1 MTARDDILG
10 RVRAAVHGSA
20 DVRQPIE
27 PDDPLAGTTADAAVE
42 RFVDRIVDYK
52 AAIDRIGP
60 DAIAHAVAA
69 ACRVHT
75 IGSLLVSGGVPAE
88 WLDGV
93 AEGGV
98 RLVPDSPDLTAAD
111 LDGLDGLLSG
121 CAVAVAETGTI
132 VLDGSAGQGRR
143 IASLV
148 PDVHLCVV
156 SAAQLVAS
164 VPQAVARLDGT
175 RPATWISGGSATSDI
190 ELNRVE
196 GVHGP
201 RTLHVLFVR

>member
-1 MTARDDILG
+1 MTAREDILD
-10 RVRAAVHGSA
+10 RVRAAVAGSPV
-20 DVRQPIE
+20 VRRPAE
-27 PDDPLAGTTADAAVE
+27 PSDPLAGTPADAAIE

-52 AAIDRIGP
+52 AGIDRIAPGG
-60 DAIAHAVAA
+60 IAVAVAA
-69 ACRVHT
+69 ACRTHT
-75 IGSLLVSGGVPAE
+75 IGSLLISAGVPAE
-88 WLDGV
+88 WLVGV

-98 RLVPDSPDLTAAD
+98 RLVPDSAELTLTD
-111 LDGLDGLLSG
+111 LDAIDGLLSG

-143 IASLV
+143 VASLV

-156 SAAQLVAS
+156 AADQLVTS

>member
-1 MTARDDILG
+1 MTAREDILG

-20 DVRQPIE
+20 DVRRPDE
-27 PDDPLAGTTADAAVE
+27 PADPLAGTTLDAAIE

-52 AAIDRIGP
+52 AGIDLIGP
-60 DAIAHAVAA
+60 DDIAHAVAA
-69 ACRVHT
+69 ACRAHT
-75 IGSLLVSGGVPAE
+75 IGSLLVSDAVPLA
-88 WLDGV
+88 WLAVV
-93 AEGGV
+93 AKGGV
-98 RLVPDSPDLTAAD
+98 RLVPDSVELAAAD
-111 LDGLDGLLSG
+111 LDAIDGLISG

-156 SAAQLVAS
+156 AADQLVAS

-201 RTLHVLFVR
+201 RTLHVLLVR

>member
-1 MTARDDILG
+1 MTAKADILA
-10 RVRAAVHGSA
+10 RVRAAVDGSA
-20 DVRQPIE
+20 DVRMPAA
-27 PDDPLAGTTADAAVE
+27 PSDPLAGTSDDAVVE

-52 AAIDRIGP
+52 ADIDRIGP
-60 DAIAHAVAA
+60 DDVARAVGA
-69 ACRVHT
+69 ACRSHT
-75 IGSLLVSGGVPAE
+75 IGSLLVSDGVPDA

-93 AEGGV
+93 ADGGV
-98 RLVPDSPDLTAAD
+98 RLVPDSADLTAAD
-111 LDGLDGLLSG
+111 LDAIDGLLSG

-143 IASLV
+143 VASLV
-148 PDVHLCVV
+148 PDVHVCVV
-156 SAAQLVAS
+156 TADQLVAS

-175 RPATWISGGSATSDI
+175 RSATWISGGSATSDI

>member
-1 MTARDDILG
+1 MTARDDILR
-10 RVRAAVHGSA
+10 RVRAAVDGSA
-20 DVRQPIE
+20 PVGQPAQ
-27 PDDPLAGTTADAAVE
+27 PSDPLAGTAADAAVE

-52 AAIDRIGP
+52 AGIDRIAP
-60 DAIAHAVAA
+60 DDIAHAVAA
-69 ACRVHT
+69 ACRTHT
-75 IGSLLVSGGVPAE
+75 VGSLLVSAGVPGD
-88 WLDGV
+88 WLVGV

-98 RLVPDSPDLTAAD
+98 RLVPDSADLTAAD
-111 LDGLDGLLSG
+111 LDAIDGLISG

-143 IASLV
+143 VASLV

-156 SAAQLVAS
+156 AAGQLVAS
-164 VPQAVARLDGT
+164 VPQAVERLDGT

>member
-10 RVRAAVHGSA
+10 RVRAAVERSPE
-20 DVRQPIE
+20 VRRPTE
-27 PDDPLAGTTADAAVE
+27 PTDPLAGTTADTAIE

-52 AAIDRIGP
+52 AGIDRIAP
-60 DAIAHAVAA
+60 DGIALAVAA
-69 ACRVHT
+69 ACRTHT
-75 IGSLLVSGGVPAE
+75 IGSLLVSDGVPAE
-88 WLDGV
+88 WLAGV

-98 RLVPDSPDLTAAD
+98 RLVPDSAELTATD
-111 LDGLDGLLSG
+111 LDAIDGLLSG
-121 CAVAVAETGTI
+121 CAVSVAETGTI

-156 SAAQLVAS
+156 AADQLVAS
-164 VPQAVARLDGT
+164 VPQAVGRLDGT

>member
-1 MTARDDILG
+1 MTARDDILS
-10 RVRAAVHGSA
+10 RVRGAVAESA
-20 DVRQPIE
+20 PVRQPGE
-27 PDDPLAGTTADAAVE
+27 PADPLADTSSDAAVE

-52 AAIDRIGP
+52 ADIDQIGP
-60 DAIAHAVAA
+60 SGIAHAVAA
-69 ACRVHT
+69 ACRTHA
-75 IGSLLVSGGVPAE
+75 IGALLVSDGVPAE
-88 WLDGV
+88 WLTGV

-98 RLVPDSPDLTAAD
+98 RLIPDAPDLTSAD
-111 LDGLDGLLSG
+111 LDAIDGLLSG

-132 VLDGSAGQGRR
+132 VLDGSAAQGRR
-143 IASLV
+143 VASLV
-148 PDVHLCVV
+148 PDVHVCVV
-156 SAAQLVAS
+156 AADQLVAS
-164 VPQAVARLDGT
+164 VPQAIARLDGT

>member
-10 RVRAAVHGSA
+10 RVRAAVSGSP
-20 DVRQPIE
+20 DVGLPAE
-27 PDDPLAGTTADAAVE
+27 PADPLAATTQDAAVE

-52 AAIDRIGP
+52 AGIDRIGP
-60 DAIAHAVAA
+60 DDIAHAVAA
-69 ACRVHT
+69 ACRTHA
-75 IGSLLVSGGVPAE
+75 IGSLLVSDGVPAE
-88 WLDGV
+88 WL
-93 AEGGV
+93 EGLALGDV
-98 RLVPDSPDLTAAD
+98 RLVPDSVALTAAD
-111 LDGLDGLLSG
+111 LDAVDGLLSG

-132 VLDGSAGQGRR
+132 VLDGSRGQGRR
-143 IASLV
+143 VASLV

-156 SAAQLVAS
+156 SADQLVAS

-175 RPATWISGGSATSDI
+175 RPATWISGGSATSDV

>member
-1 MTARDDILG
+1 MSARDDILG

-20 DVRQPIE
+20 PVRRPHE
-27 PDDPLAGTTADAAVE
+27 PADPLAGTTADAAID
-42 RFVDRIVDYK
+42 RFVDRITDYK
-52 AAIDRIGP
+52 AGIDRIAP
-60 DAIAHAVAA
+60 DGIAVAVAA
-69 ACRVHT
+69 ACRTHAV
-75 IGSLLVSGGVPAE
+75 GSLLVCDGVPDA
-88 WLDGV
+88 WLVGV

-98 RLVPDSPDLTAAD
+98 QLVPDSADLTARD
-111 LDGLDGLLSG
+111 LDAVDGLLSG
-121 CAVAVAETGTI
+121 CTVAVAETGTI
-132 VLDGSAGQGRR
+132 VLDGSPGQGRR

-148 PDVHLCVV
+148 PDVHVCVV
-156 SAAQLVAS
+156 AAEQLVAS
-164 VPQAVARLDGT
+164 LPQAVARLDGT

>member
-1 MTARDDILG
+1 MSARDDILG
-10 RVRAAVHGSA
+10 RVRAAVDGSA
-20 DVRQPIE
+20 DVRRPAE
-27 PDDPLAGTTADAAVE
+27 PADPLAGTPDNAAVE
-42 RFVDRIVDYK
+42 RFVDRIVDYN
-52 AAIDRIGP
+52 AGIDRIGP
-60 DAIAHAVAA
+60 DDIARAVGA
-69 ACRVHT
+69 ACRTHT
-75 IGSLLVSGGVPAE
+75 VGSLLVSDGVPTE
-88 WLDGV
+88 WLAGV
-93 AEGGV
+93 ADGGV
-98 RLVPDSPDLTAAD
+98 RLVPDSPELTAAD
-111 LDGLDGLLSG
+111 LDDIDGVLSG

-143 IASLV
+143 VASLV

-156 SAAQLVAS
+156 AADQLVAS

>member
-1 MTARDDILG
+1 MTARDDILR
-10 RVRAAVHGSA
+10 RVRAAVDGSP
-20 DVRQPIE
+20 DVRPPTE
-27 PDDPLAGTTADAAVE
+27 PADPLAATTIDAAVE

-60 DAIAHAVAA
+60 GDVARAVAA
-69 ACRVHT
+69 ACRTHT
-75 IGSLLVSGGVPAE
+75 IGSLLVSEGVPAD

-93 AEGGV
+93 AESGV
-98 RLVPDSPDLTAAD
+98 RLVPDSTGLTAAD
-111 LDGLDGLLSG
+111 LDAIDGLLSG

-143 IASLV
+143 AASLV

-156 SAAQLVAS
+156 GADQLVAS